1 MNEHDSTGTLAGALP
16 SAPADSPPPATGA
29 GAAGSSGALVTGDGA
44 SGTGGNS
51 GAGADAPSSAG
62 GPHPAP
68 RVVLNATTNT
78 PNYAEFCNKLGIL
91 HYDPAS
97 QTFWSK
103 FWRRTVGTPLE
114 PGTLNEAPRTLK
126 TAPILEPV
134 KNGYYKEILDAQRHH
149 KYQYWL
155 VASVINI
162 LYLTQIVIGATATA
176 LGSVEMTSRPSQKR
190 TTAITILTAIGTVI
204 AGILAF
210 FKSRGQPNRAR
221 QFRNDLR
228 RVCQYVRFMEMEF
241 RSPACAKDVE
251 AALKEV
257 NDLYKLALA
266 NAETNYPD
274 TWSPSKDPPE
284 AK

>member
-1 MNEHDSTGTLAGALP
+1 
-16 SAPADSPPPATGA
+16 
-29 GAAGSSGALVTGDGA
+29 
-44 SGTGGNS
+44 
-51 GAGADAPSSAG
+51 
-62 GPHPAP
+62 
-68 RVVLNATTNT
+68 VLNAATNT
-78 PNYAEFCNKLGIL
+78 PNYAELCNKLELL
-91 HYDPAS
+91 HYDPAN

-103 FWRRTVGTPLE
+103 FWRRTGGTPLE

-155 VASVINI
+155 VASVVNI
-162 LYLTQIVIGATATA
+162 LYLTQIVVGATATA
-176 LGSVEMTSRPSQKR
+176 LGSVGMTPTPSHKR
-190 TTAITILTAIGTVI
+190 TTAITILTVIGTVI

-221 QFRNDLR
+221 QLRNDLR
-228 RVCQYVRFMEMEF
+228 RVCDYVRFMEMEC
-241 RSPACAKDVE
+241 RSPVCAKDVE

-257 NDLYKLALA
+257 NDLYKLALE